1 MLTGLTTPGTKTSE
15 FLIVVLNGIAQLVLA
30 LTNVLPAKYATLLGV
45 AGALAYQVSRG
56 LAKYEGRGAV
66 PVVPVPPQVPPAA

>member
-15 FLIVVLNGIAQLVLA
+15 FLLVVLNGIAQLVLA

-45 AGALAYQVSRG
+45 IGALAYQISRG
-56 LAKYEGRGAV
+56 LAKTEPRNPTAS
-66 PVVPVPPQVPPAA
+66 PPAG